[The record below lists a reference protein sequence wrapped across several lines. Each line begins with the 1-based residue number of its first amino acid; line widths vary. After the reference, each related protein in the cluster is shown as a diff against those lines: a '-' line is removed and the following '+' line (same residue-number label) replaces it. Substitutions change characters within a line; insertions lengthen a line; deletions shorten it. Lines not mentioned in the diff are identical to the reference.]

1 MPDLQDV
8 KADKNWLLIV
18 DKIKARYNE
27 YCLKDGRKY
36 QPIPFNSTPEPYQR
50 LIDSFKEELSFQLG
64 KSETEVSGMIPST
77 SLFAEIFRT
86 YYAPKGEKLHA
97 CYLYATGKSK
107 IAFEQEQDEILF
119 SKIDHSIPVVIPR
132 AAITSRFKPVYGL
145 LILLCVLVS
154 LSFFIYLQ
162 NMVASP
168 SGLVIKQPATGKMV
182 PRRLVVNGS
191 VNHADSV
198 WVVVCDVRDTV
209 YHGAAYYVQVPIKVA
224 SDGSWKGEVFIGG
237 VNKAHIGAKVLVRA
251 FVNPKVSL
259 SADERLYSWP
269 EAELSSAGISV
280 VRGYYES
287 DFTSGLVLKQPVS
300 NQVLPQKIIAEGQV
314 DHADF
319 VWVVIHD
326 LTNGGYYVQSP
337 GKVEA
342 NGRWRAPIH
351 VGAINTHSRAKF
363 QIRVFVSPVEVLQ
376 EGAILS
382 NWPKA
387 QFSTEAINVF
397 R

>member
-1 MPDLQDV
+1 MPDPQDV
-8 KADKNWLLIV
+8 KADKNWLLVV

-27 YCLKDGRKY
+27 YCLKDGKKY
-36 QPIPFNSTPEPYQR
+36 HPIPFNSTPEPYQR

-64 KSETEVSGMIPST
+64 KSETEVSGMIPSA

-107 IAFEQEQDEILF
+107 TAFEQDEIFL
-119 SKIDHSIPVVIPR
+119 SKTGQPVPVIVSR
-132 AAITSRFKPVYGL
+132 STVVTRFKPVYGL
-145 LILLCVLVS
+145 LILSCVLVS
-154 LSFFIYLQ
+154 LSFFIYQ
-162 NMVASP
+162 HTVVASP
-168 SGLVIKQPATGKMV
+168 SGLVIKQPASGKTV
-182 PRRLVVNGS
+182 PRRLLVEGTVL
-191 VNHADSV
+191 HADKV
-198 WVVVCDVRDTV
+198 WIVVCDVRDTV

-224 SDGSWKGEVFIGG
+224 SDGTWKGEIFIGG
-237 VNKAHIGAKVLVRA
+237 INKAHIGAKVVVRA

-269 EAELSSAGISV
+269 EAELSSAGINV

-287 DFTSGLVLKQPVS
+287 DFTSGLTLKQPVS
-300 NQVLPQKIIAEGQV
+300 NQVLPQKTLAEGKV

-319 VWVVIHD
+319 VWIIIHD
-326 LTNGGYYVQSP
+326 LTSGGYHVQSP

-342 NGRWRAPIH
+342 NGSWRAPIY
-351 VGAINTHSRAKF
+351 VGAINAHPGAKF
-363 QIRVFVSPVEVLQ
+363 QIRVFVSPVDILQ
-376 EGAILS
+376 EGTVLPA
-382 NWPKA
+382 WPKA
-387 QFSTEAINVF
+387 QFSTEAISVF